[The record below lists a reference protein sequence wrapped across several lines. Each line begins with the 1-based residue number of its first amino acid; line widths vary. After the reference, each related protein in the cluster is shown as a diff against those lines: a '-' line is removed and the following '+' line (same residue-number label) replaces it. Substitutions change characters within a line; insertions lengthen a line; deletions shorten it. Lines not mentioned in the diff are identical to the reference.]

1 MSGSWYCS
9 LFLFTVWRWSAV
21 VVGGELWKGPRKRGK
36 GEHLER
42 VVAVAGDAL
51 VDGEE
56 EEVEPVVVP
65 RVEGR
70 QHVGQHGGV

>member
-1 MSGSWYCS
+1 
-9 LFLFTVWRWSAV
+9 LFLFTVWRWSAA
-21 VVGGELWKGPRKRGK
+21 VVGGELWKGPRKREKERERGK
-36 GEHLER
+36 GHLER